1 MAAPSKIASPAPA
14 PAAGSKRLVKILVL
28 LGLAGVLGF
37 LFIRSVRGTRAEPY
51 TIPPGSLDGWTLAFQ
66 APASANDAGFVLHVP
81 AELTRAVFDQ
91 VFKRTMES
99 MSMSGTPSV
108 PLLTQR
114 ELDGPLAGRL
124 TPEAITAI
132 ARDSGLLAPFVPR
145 CLAHRRVSE
154 TTSTQQLYFMLFDA
168 PAFTRFR
175 DAIAA
180 RVRDGATAPGAFDPT
195 ALSPV
200 LFIGVSESIFGR
212 WMPLRADPQAD
223 CFAPIAPQ
231 ATAH

>member
-1 MAAPSKIASPAPA
+1 MADPSKIAAPA
-14 PAAGSKRLVKILVL
+14 PGSKRLVKVLVL

-37 LFIRSVRGTRAEPY
+37 LFMRSVRGTRAEPY
-51 TIPPGSLDGWTLAFQ
+51 AIPPRSLEGWTLAFQ
-66 APASANDAGFVLHVP
+66 APTSTNDAGFVLHVP

-99 MSMSGTPSV
+99 MNMSGTPSV

-154 TTSTQQLYFMLFDA
+154 PTSTQQLYFMLFDA

-180 RVRDGATAPGAFDPT
+180 RNR
-195 ALSPV
+195 
-200 LFIGVSESIFGR
+200 
-212 WMPLRADPQAD
+212 RADHRRSLAGEPQDHQPDDDRGGGLAALASRCLPVWD
-223 CFAPIAPQ
+223 HRGAQPIRRCRPGS
-231 ATAH
+231 T